1 MRKKKRRELAF
12 WAVLVILLAAAAGTA
27 IWLLAPRNLAEIVD
41 TAAPVELR
49 VQRYDRE
56 NVELTVEPGT
66 PEAAAVRQVL
76 AEQSWHLCLETLIG
90 ADSLEGLGDMR
101 ISLYGRD
108 GAELSVF
115 SGNSRI
121 SRDGRYVRLGYWG
134 KTRSAAVPWWSN
146 ITGCSILP
154 VHGNTTGVTS
164 SSAV

>member
-1 MRKKKRRELAF
+1 MKRKAVYGSILA
-12 WAVLVILLAAAAGTA
+12 AVLVFAA
-27 IWLLAPRNLAEIVD
+27 WMLWPRPLAEAFD
-41 TAAPVELR
+41 TQQPFTVH
-49 VQRYDRE
+49 VTTFDVRE
-56 NVELTVEPGT
+56 GYPFINTAEPLTVEPGT

-121 SRDGRYVRLGYWG
+121 SCDGRYVRLGYWG
-134 KTRSAAVPWWSN
+134 KARSAALCEELL
-146 ITGCSILP
+146 TALGME
-154 VHGNTTGVTS
+154 
-164 SSAV
+164 